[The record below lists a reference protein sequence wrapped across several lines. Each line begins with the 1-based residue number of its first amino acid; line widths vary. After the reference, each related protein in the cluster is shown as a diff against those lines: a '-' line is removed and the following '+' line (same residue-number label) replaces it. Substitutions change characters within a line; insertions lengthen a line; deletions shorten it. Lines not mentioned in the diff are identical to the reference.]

1 MTFDSWGPTAID
13 PPSFSQH
20 NPLCNKSCGTHV
32 AVCCGTHVAVCCSTH
47 VAVCCSTH
55 VAVNIIRYA
64 TRVASHIEPPVHINP
79 VIFWPLNPSCQYRT
93 ILLSVQP
100 CGRLGEA
107 IANRKLF
114 WFHKPKMKSIF
125 VAHLIVQI
133 FAVSWWSCRRG
144 WSSAVVLHLCRLQ
157 WWLSH
162 DSVDATIVS
171 WLIHIY
177 EMSHMTH
184 DEWVM
189 DQ

>member
-1 MTFDSWGPTAID
+1 MQINMWISRSSAVVLWHLTHGFLLRSTL
-13 PPSFSQH
+13 
-20 NPLCNKSCGTHV
+20 PLSV
-32 AVCCGTHVAVCCSTH
+32 S
-47 VAVCCSTH
+47 
-55 VAVNIIRYA
+55 IIRYA

-93 ILLSVQP
+93 ILLSLQP

-107 IANRKLF
+107 IANRKLS
-114 WFHKPKMKSIF
+114 WFYKPKMKSIF
-125 VAHLIVQI
+125 VAHLIEQI

-162 DSVDATIVS
+162 DSVDAKIVS